1 MMLVSLQIILYYCV
15 LSEIGVMDC
24 DRISQVMQPV
34 FLDVESE
41 PVQKATCLSTTPCST
56 SYPI

>member
-1 MMLVSLQIILYYCV
+1 MMLVSLQIILYFCV

-34 FLDVESE
+34 FLDMESE
-41 PVQKATCLSTTPCST
+41 PVQKATCLSTTP
-56 SYPI
+56 